1 MAEQMSCNHQ
11 VVDSTPA
18 ISFAKGDAMEPTVIA
33 GIILLVFEIGGIV
46 AAYID
51 G

>member
-1 MAEQMSCNHQ
+1 
-11 VVDSTPA
+11 
-18 ISFAKGDAMEPTVIA
+18 MEPTVIA

>member
-1 MAEQMSCNHQ
+1 MPCTHP
-11 VVDSTPA
+11 VVGSTPT

-46 AAYID
+46 AAYYD
-51 G
+51 L